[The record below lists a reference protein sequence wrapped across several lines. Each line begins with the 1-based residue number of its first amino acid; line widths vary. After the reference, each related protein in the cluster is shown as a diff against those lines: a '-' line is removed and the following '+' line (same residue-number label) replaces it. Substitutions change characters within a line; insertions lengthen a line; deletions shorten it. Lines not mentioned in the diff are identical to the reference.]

1 MRRTAAVL
9 LAVTCL
15 APAACSGVGGD
26 APRPALTWTDL
37 PSPAPAQQV
46 SACADALAESPHDGA
61 PECAGLSPADY
72 LKALQDVA
80 KREEDALRSAGASVP
95 PALP

>member
-15 APAACSGVGGD
+15 SPAACSGVSGE
-26 APRPALTWTDL
+26 PRPALTWTDL

-46 SACADALAESPHDGA
+46 RACADALAASPHDGA
-61 PECAGLSPADY
+61 PQCAGLSPADY
-72 LKALQDVA
+72 LKVLQDVA
-80 KREEDALRSAGASVP
+80 EREEDALRSAGASVP